1 MVSWKFLKIFRKV
14 FLRAA
19 LIAASKL
26 RIAIK
31 KYYRI
36 RQNKVS
42 LSVKS
47 PYFRSLLPFKNPQNP
62 RISGHYSLLKT
73 LKIPVFQVITPF

>member
-31 KYYRI
+31 KI
-36 RQNKVS
+36 LQNQTK
-42 LSVKS
+42 
-47 PYFRSLLPFKNPQNP
+47 
-62 RISGHYSLLKT
+62 
-73 LKIPVFQVITPF
+73 